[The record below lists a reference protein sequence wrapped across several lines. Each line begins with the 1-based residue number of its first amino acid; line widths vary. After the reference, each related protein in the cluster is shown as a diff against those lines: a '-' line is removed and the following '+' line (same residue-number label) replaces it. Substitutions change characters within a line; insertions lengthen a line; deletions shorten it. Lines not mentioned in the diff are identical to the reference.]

1 MYFGVSIMSSSDA
14 KRLAHE
20 VAVREAAKQGV
31 DDAKKGVSNPP
42 SFGGIFWGNKD
53 QQEVH
58 KAYKDAH
65 KALRR

>member
-1 MYFGVSIMSSSDA
+1 MYFGVLIMSSDA
-14 KRLAHE
+14 KQVAHE